1 MWWIL
6 DAEKGEY
13 AAVGVHGQVIYINRS
28 TGFVVAQFSSQ
39 PNASQVGSVEF
50 RSKLSAIRQIAGQ

>member
-13 AAVGVHGQVIYINRS
+13 AAVGVHGQVIYVNRS

-50 RSKLSAIRQIAGQ
+50 RSKLAAIRQIAG